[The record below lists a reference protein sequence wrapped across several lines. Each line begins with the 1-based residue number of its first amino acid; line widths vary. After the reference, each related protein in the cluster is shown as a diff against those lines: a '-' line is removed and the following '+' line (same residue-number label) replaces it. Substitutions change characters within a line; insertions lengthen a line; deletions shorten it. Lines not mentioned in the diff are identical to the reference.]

1 MISPIK
7 SIMSTDIFMFVT
19 LNNPIEIAPDPK
31 DFLLL
36 GLLIST
42 CKRQNCAEAL
52 DFPFDTEHCDDI
64 GT

>member
-1 MISPIK
+1 
-7 SIMSTDIFMFVT
+7 MSTDIFMFVT